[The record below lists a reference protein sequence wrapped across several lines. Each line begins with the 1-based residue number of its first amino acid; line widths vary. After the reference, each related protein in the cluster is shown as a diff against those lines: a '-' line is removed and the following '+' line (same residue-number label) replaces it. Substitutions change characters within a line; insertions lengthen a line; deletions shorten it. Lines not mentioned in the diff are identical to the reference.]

1 VTRTFKIVTLAIG
14 VAAFAVLAFFGVAVW
29 VFIPLLPTAIVYL
42 IAVGMARRRATYR
55 EKQHKEDSRKEDS
68 RKKAA

>member
-14 VAAFAVLAFFGVAVW
+14 VAVFAVLAFFGMAVW

-42 IAVGMARRRATYR
+42 IAVAMARRRATYR
-55 EKQHKEDSRKEDS
+55 ENKQKEDSRK
-68 RKKAA
+68 AA